1 MKSEVKTSIFQR
13 IPAFIGEVRQE
24 VKKVSWPGRRETIMT
39 TTVVFVFAVVAALYF
54 MVVDQVIYRVLH
66 WIIGQ

>member
-1 MKSEVKTSIFQR
+1 MKSAVKTSIFQR

>member
-1 MKSEVKTSIFQR
+1 MKSAVKTSLFQR

-39 TTVVFVFAVVAALYF
+39 TTVVFVFAIIAALYF